1 MGRFRRVFVSAALVA
16 ACAHTQPEV
25 TSAPAATTPATA
37 SPGGEPAG
45 GGKVM
50 TSKYLTRGL
59 YCQSRI
65 PNAVE
70 VYNQAIE
77 AQHAKQLD
85 DAEKLYKRALELDPN
100 FCDAMDNLGQ
110 VYRMRG
116 NDADAIPLY
125 EKSAKLAPHNP
136 VPRQNLGNVYTRAR
150 RYDEA
155 LREWDAVIA
164 IDASDPEGHFGR
176 GRTLMILKRH
186 EDAMKEFK
194 LAEAGYERASSPLI
208 WDARYM
214 QGAIYMQLGDWVA
227 VRDVY
232 EPMAA
237 RFAGDGYLQLALG
250 VAYASSPKI
259 YDAAKA
265 RQYFTRAR
273 ELGETVSDELW
284 KKVQP

>member
-1 MGRFRRVFVSAALVA
+1 LSAALVA
-16 ACAHTQPEV
+16 ACAHSQPEV
-25 TSAPAATTPATA
+25 ASAPTAATPAAA
-37 SPGGEPAG
+37 SSGAETEG

-59 YCQSRI
+59 YCQSS
-65 PNAVE
+65 NKTAVE

-77 AQHAKQLD
+77 AGKAKALD
-85 DAEKLYKRALELDPN
+85 QAEQLYKRALELDPN

-125 EKSAKLAPHNP
+125 EKSAKLSPNNP
-136 VPRQNLGNVYTRAR
+136 VPRQNLGNVYIRAR
-150 RYDEA
+150 RYEDA

-176 GRTLMILKRH
+176 GRTLMVLKRH
-186 EDAMKEFK
+186 QDAMKEFK

-214 QGAIYMQLGDWVA
+214 QGAIYMELGDWVA

-250 VAYASSPKI
+250 TAYASASKI
-259 YDAAKA
+259 HDAAKA
-265 RQYFTRAR
+265 RQYLTRAR
-273 ELGETVSDELW
+273 ELGENVSDELW